1 MCLVS
6 AGRGVS
12 HAHRE
17 IMEDLLELVS
27 QTVRLGCGAPQTN
40 NCLLTSEINESSL
53 AESYTFF
60 PITTPFL
67 IFLTSF
73 QAEGLSTEDT
83 QEHTSFLII
92 KSEEQGTMSGL
103 IMAL

>member
-40 NCLLTSEINESSL
+40 NC
-53 AESYTFF
+53 
-60 PITTPFL
+60 
-67 IFLTSF
+67 
-73 QAEGLSTEDT
+73 
-83 QEHTSFLII
+83 SFL
-92 KSEEQGTMSGL
+92 K
-103 IMAL
+103 